1 MVTLSKREIKK
12 ILDEIE
18 GWEVCKNRPAIK
30 RHFTFSD
37 FNKAFSFMSA
47 IAMKAERM
55 DHHPEWRNIYNKL
68 DIILT
73 THEEAGVT
81 VMDINLA
88 RFINKTYNGKNLS

>member
-1 MVTLSKREIKK
+1 MVTLSKREIRK
-12 ILDEIE
+12 ILDEID
-18 GWEVCKNRPAIK
+18 GWEVCENRPAIK
-30 RHFTFSD
+30 RHLIFSD

-73 THEEAGVT
+73 THEEGGVT
-81 VMDINLA
+81 AMDINLA
-88 RFINKTYNGKNLS
+88 RFINKIYNDKNLS

>member
-1 MVTLSKREIKK
+1 MVTLSMREIRK

-18 GWEVCKNRPAIK
+18 GWEVCENRPAIE
-30 RHFTFSD
+30 RHLTFSD

-73 THEEAGVT
+73 THEEGGVT
-81 VMDINLA
+81 ALDINLA
-88 RFINKTYNGKNLS
+88 RFINKIYNDKNLS